1 MGMGFVQSVRQ
12 YIAERQ
18 LMTADGLYVVALSG
32 GPDSV
37 ALLRVLSALGYD
49 VHAAHCNFH
58 LRGAESD
65 RDEAFCRHL
74 CDGLHVPLHIVHF
87 DTLGYAAL
95 HKESVEMAARELR
108 YHWFARLVNDIGGKA
123 VCVAHHRDDQV
134 ETVLLNIIR
143 GTGLRGLL
151 GMQPKTV
158 LPPLPSQGGGS
169 PSSQEG
175 TVVLRPMLGMT
186 EAQVME
192 YLEAIGQD
200 FVIDSTNLQ
209 DEAQRNKL
217 RLDIIPRLE
226 KINPAVKANI
236 IRMTENLAD
245 AEAIVGESIGK
256 AVADAR
262 ISEPTASITWY
273 APVDT
278 FDFAKVMAFP
288 APLTLLWAIMEPYGF
303 NRVQAGEVAGC
314 MADHKEWMTD
324 RFTALLSHGR
334 LYIVDRRLWDKPL
347 PELRMPEPG
356 LYRYV
361 GRRVRVAV
369 KSTGEHFAISKDRF
383 RISID
388 ADRVVFPLVL
398 RPAAPGDRLA
408 PYGMRG
414 GKLVSDYLK
423 DRKRDIIARH
433 GQLVMA
439 DGSGRVV
446 WLVGETIDNRCK
458 VTDDTTVAMTVEIE
472 P

>member
-1 MGMGFVQSVRQ
+1 MSFVQSVRQ
-12 YIAERQ
+12 YIADRR

-65 RDEAFCRHL
+65 RDEAFCKHL
-74 CDGLHVPLHIVHF
+74 CDRLRVPLHIVHF
-87 DTLGYAAL
+87 DTLSYASL
-95 HKESVEMAARELR
+95 HKVSVEMAARSLR
-108 YHWFARLVNDIGGKA
+108 YHWFARLVGDIGGKA

-134 ETVLLNIIR
+134 ETVLLNIVR

-158 LPPLPSQGGGS
+158 LPPLAPQGGGEQ
-169 PSSQEG
+169 SSQEG
-175 TVVLRPMLGMT
+175 TVVLRPMLGTT

-209 DEAQRNKL
+209 DDAQRNKL

-226 KINPAVKANI
+226 KINPAAKANI
-236 IRMTENLAD
+236 IRMTENLAGV
-245 AEAIVGESIGK
+245 EAIVGESVGK
-256 AVADAR
+256 AVAEAR
-262 ISEPTASITWY
+262 IPEPPASPTWY
-273 APVDT
+273 APVAT
-278 FDFAKVMAFP
+278 FDFGKIMAFP

-303 NRVQAGEVAGC
+303 NRVQASEVAGC
-314 MADHKEWMTD
+314 RTDHKEWMTD
-324 RFTALLSHGR
+324 RFMVLLNHGR
-334 LYIVDRRLWDKPL
+334 LYIVDRRQWDKPL

-369 KSTGEHFAISKDRF
+369 KPVGERFAISRGRF
-383 RISID
+383 CISID
-388 ADRVVFPLVL
+388 ADKVAFPLAL
-398 RPAAPGDRLA
+398 RPVAPGDRLT
-408 PYGMRG
+408 PYGIKGR
-414 GKLVSDYLK
+414 KLVSDYLK

-458 VTDDTTVAMTVEIE
+458 VTDGTTVAVEVEIE